1 MILNQ
6 ILIISRAFGQNAR
19 EIIPLFHS
27 SPFDYTYLSTGIITL
42 PIFLHNVLL
51 YYLEIIERLS
61 IAFADNGKREIQVEA
76 FLNMRKTA

>member
-1 MILNQ
+1 MTNEMKIIL
-6 ILIISRAFGQNAR
+6 
-19 EIIPLFHS
+19 PLSFS
-27 SPFDYTYLSTGIITL
+27 DCVTVELALLSTGIIITL